1 MADSKGIG
9 SVGFYLML
17 ALLLLIIPLPWLVA
31 MFVAGGFH
39 ELCHWIA
46 LRVLTGVNAPIYL
59 SGDSARMPIPDM
71 PIWKEMLCA
80 MAGPAGGLLLTFFAP
95 IFPRLALCAMLQSLY
110 NLIPIY
116 PMDGGRI
123 VSCVLHF
130 LFEPPM
136 VNRILSFISVAIRC
150 AILIL
155 GIYGSLFLQWGIF
168 PILFA
173 ALLCIRIK

>member
-1 MADSKGIG
+1 MADSKGIS

-39 ELCHWIA
+39 ELCHWIV

-95 IFPRLALCAMLQSLY
+95 IFPRLALCAMLQSMY

-123 VSCVLHF
+123 LSCVMRF
-130 LFEPPM
+130 LFAPPIAYKIM
-136 VNRILSFISVAIRC
+136 TIVSVMIRC
-150 AILIL
+150 LIL
-155 GIYGSLFLQWGIF
+155 MLGVYGSLFLGWGIF
-168 PILFA
+168 PLLFA
-173 ALLCIRIK
+173 TLLCIRIK

>member
-1 MADSKGIG
+1 MADRKGIC

-31 MFVAGGFH
+31 MFAAGGFH
-39 ELCHWIA
+39 ELCHLVA
-46 LRVLTGVNAPIYL
+46 LRILTGMNAPVYL
-59 SGDSARMPIPDM
+59 SSDRACMPIPDM

-80 MAGPAGGLLLTFFAP
+80 MAGPAGGLLLTFIAP
-95 IFPRLALCAMLQSLY
+95 IFPRLALCAIMQSLY

-123 VSCVLHF
+123 LSCVMRF
-130 LFEPPM
+130 LFAPPIANKIM
-136 VNRILSFISVAIRC
+136 TIVSVMIRC
-150 AILIL
+150 LIL
-155 GIYGSLFLQWGIF
+155 MMGVYGSLFLQLGIF

-173 ALLCIRIK
+173 ALLCVRIK